1 MLYNTNITAQFT
13 DINMQSEGMKWYF
26 NKRLVHTR
34 ANGSKKNMFLFQQNW
49 IKDIVVNINRIGI
62 TTEKMF
68 VPYR

>member
-1 MLYNTNITAQFT
+1 
-13 DINMQSEGMKWYF
+13 MQSEGMKWYF